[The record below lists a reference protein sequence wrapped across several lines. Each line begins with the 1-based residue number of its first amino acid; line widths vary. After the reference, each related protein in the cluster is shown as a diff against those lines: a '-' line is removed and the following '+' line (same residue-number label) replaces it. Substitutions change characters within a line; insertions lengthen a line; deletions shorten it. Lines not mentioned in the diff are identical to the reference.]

1 MIQRMPSTS
10 YPTQSQSQ
18 PRQLPAFGRGLAA
31 SGPSQPA
38 VLKQA
43 PGPQIYASRAPTF
56 FQGGGAGY
64 SNEFGQAAAQGQ
76 AAKDQ
81 AAFGALGGLGI
92 AGQNAIGQ
100 YGVSRN
106 NALAN
111 QSVAAANAYG
121 QMANSYYNTLGQLGN
136 FAGNMTAA
144 GLNAGAQSASGSQSA
159 NFNMGGGGSFGG
171 GGGMGFNVSGPEG
184 TIASGGMGGGRGGRS
199 FGGSGGGGF
208 SSSVTRGASSGE
220 RTGMV
225 NQGYG
230 FLNNLRGDLNRDDNQ
245 AMALAGL
252 MGNEFGANRAAVMD
266 PSVMNSLNGQLSAGY
281 GAIGDLYG
289 MSDYGF
295 NTPSQGPRPQ
305 FTSDAG
311 SPAYWMNP
319 GKASYADRPRAGG
332 GRFR

>member
-1 MIQRMPSTS
+1 MLRRFDSPPQT
-10 YPTQSQSQ
+10 PTYTQTQ
-18 PRQLPAFGRGLAA
+18 PRQLPTTGRGLA
-31 SGPSQPA
+31 GPG
-38 VLKQA
+38 QA
-43 PGPQIYASRAPTF
+43 PYQAPQPGRTF
-56 FQGGGAGY
+56 FQGAGGGY
-64 SNEFGQAAAQGQ
+64 SNEFGQAAAGGQ

-92 AGQNAIGQ
+92 AGQNAMGQ

-111 QSVAAANAYG
+111 QSVASANAYG

-144 GLNAGAQSASGSQSA
+144 GLNAGAQSASGSQNA

-171 GGGMGFNVSGPEG
+171 GAYGGFNVAGPEG
-184 TIASGGMGGGRGGRS
+184 TIASGGVGGGGGRGGS
-199 FGGSGGGGF
+199 FSGTGGGG
-208 SSSVTRGASSGE
+208 SSSTVTRGASEGE
-220 RTGMV
+220 RRGML

-230 FLNNLRGDLNRDDNQ
+230 FLGDLRKDVNRSDNQ

-252 MGNEFGANRAAVMD
+252 MGNEFGANRAALMD
-266 PSVMNSLNGQLSAGY
+266 PSVMNAMSGQLSAGY

-295 NTPSQGPRPQ
+295 NTGMQGPRPQ
-305 FTSDAG
+305 FGSDAG
-311 SPAYWMNP
+311 SPTYWMNP
-319 GKASYADRPRAGG
+319 SKAPSSERPKAGG